1 MVGFCSA
8 YLSFMSKCKGTKKGG
23 KVHFLVFFSMFSNFF
38 CLHPRPWAR
47 LILCEKISQFGLKLS
62 ELCLFCH
69 FGEKMGQKHI
79 FGHISAKISQ
89 TRLKMAP
96 NISIR
101 SNIDRKVA
109 KKKLGDPLYKSGPL
123 DME

>member
-8 YLSFMSKCKGTKKGG
+8 YLSFMSKWKGKK
-23 KVHFLVFFSMFSNFF
+23 KEEKCTFWCFLVCYPIFF

-47 LILCEKISQFGLKLS
+47 LILCEKISPFGLKLS